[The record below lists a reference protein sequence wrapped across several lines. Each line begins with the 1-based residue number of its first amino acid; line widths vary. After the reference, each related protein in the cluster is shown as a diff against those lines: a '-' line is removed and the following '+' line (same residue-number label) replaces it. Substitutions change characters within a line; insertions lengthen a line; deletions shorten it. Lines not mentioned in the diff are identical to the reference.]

1 MGTGKFSGKPN
12 EMQVG
17 GGLSCIIWHSI
28 QGGVVI
34 LLVASCDRNL
44 DKLLLYGYIISLSVD
59 FTFKPTKC
67 RVTLQGSDPC
77 FSGHSAFQAGAECIA
92 WLSPVLKLTS

>member
-1 MGTGKFSGKPN
+1 MGTDKFSGKPN

-44 DKLLLYGYIISLSVD
+44 DKLLLD
-59 FTFKPTKC
+59 
-67 RVTLQGSDPC
+67 
-77 FSGHSAFQAGAECIA
+77 
-92 WLSPVLKLTS
+92 WLYN